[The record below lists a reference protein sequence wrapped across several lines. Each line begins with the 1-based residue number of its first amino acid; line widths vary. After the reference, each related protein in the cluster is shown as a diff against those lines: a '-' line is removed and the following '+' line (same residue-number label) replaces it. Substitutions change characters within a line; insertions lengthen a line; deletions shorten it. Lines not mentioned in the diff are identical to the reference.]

1 MKQLFTV
8 FLQKAV
14 LKNLTKIRGKLLC
27 RILYFNTV
35 ASRRPPTFSK
45 GTPVNNV
52 LVKFAKFFEKVCLQ
66 SNCEQLSLN
75 MSYVKINRKPCRFRL
90 VQTKTSY
97 VTARCFKMKSN
108 FNGNAQFLF
117 LCNPQKS
124 SVNAVLM
131 KIIKKH
137 CHTRK

>member
-1 MKQLFTV
+1 
-8 FLQKAV
+8 
-14 LKNLTKIRGKLLC
+14 
-27 RILYFNTV
+27 
-35 ASRRPPTFSK
+35 
-45 GTPVNNV
+45 
-52 LVKFAKFFEKVCLQ
+52 
-66 SNCEQLSLN
+66 

-124 SVNAVLM
+124 SVNAFLM

-137 CHTRK
+137 CHTRKWVYVFITLVKKTLKSSSFCNISNFHNAFVWCPSKVQSSVFEWIACFLQEKTWCLFKCNNKDS